1 MALIAAARPQELN
14 MGYNPKLSQVVVSV
28 CFYNSAFTSHVG
40 ELKPRMSY
48 EFRVEVVVFREL
60 TVIIFVDADVFD

>member
-48 EFRVEVVVFREL
+48 EFRVEVVVF
-60 TVIIFVDADVFD
+60 IFVDADVFD